1 MRIPPLLAYSV
12 LRLLAFAVP
21 LAIMWLFFPVMR
33 DLWWLAAIF
42 AALIGMSISILFL
55 RRPLSEASA
64 KIHQK
69 RTASARSSVREE
81 DAAAEDAVTGA
92 ADPDAAD
99 TTVSQQQRTAD

>member
-12 LRLLAFAVP
+12 LRLLAFVVP

-33 DLWWLAAIF
+33 ELWWLTAIL
-42 AALIGMSISILFL
+42 AALIGMSISIIFL

-69 RTASARSSVREE
+69 RAASARSSVREE
-81 DAAAEDAVTGA
+81 DAAAEDAVT
-92 ADPDAAD
+92 DAAD
-99 TTVSQQQRTAD
+99 SDAAITRVSEQERTAD